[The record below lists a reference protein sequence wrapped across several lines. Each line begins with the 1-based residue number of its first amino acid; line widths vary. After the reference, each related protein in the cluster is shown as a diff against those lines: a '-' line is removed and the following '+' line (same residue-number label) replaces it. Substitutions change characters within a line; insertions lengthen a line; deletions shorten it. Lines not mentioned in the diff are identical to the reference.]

1 MRLVGSLLVALFLAG
16 CGAATQQTNVPASS
30 GEGET
35 VKPPKGYV
43 ASDVKPP
50 QIVLLSETGR
60 QTAVQRSYC
69 VTGDEQGICVD
80 MASPLVPKAVT
91 VVQPGDQVT
100 IAMPEATLKTDSVA
114 TVRPLGCADR
124 TARTIELPPSGELDW
139 RVDLDSGAYQIDVFA
154 RFEAH
159 DGRSGDL
166 SGTLG
171 LLVGGGP
178 KSNDYRGVLA
188 VKPAMHVC
196 AFTD

>member
-60 QTAVQRSYC
+60 QTAVQGSYC

-100 IAMPEATLKTDSVA
+100 IAMPEATLKKDSVA

-124 TARTIELPPSGELDW
+124 RHVRSSCPLAESWIGGSTSTLARIRSMFSRGSRLTTGE
-139 RVDLDSGAYQIDVFA
+139 A
-154 RFEAH
+154 E
-159 DGRSGDL
+159 
-166 SGTLG
+166 T
-171 LLVGGGP
+171 
-178 KSNDYRGVLA
+178 
-188 VKPAMHVC
+188 
-196 AFTD
+196 